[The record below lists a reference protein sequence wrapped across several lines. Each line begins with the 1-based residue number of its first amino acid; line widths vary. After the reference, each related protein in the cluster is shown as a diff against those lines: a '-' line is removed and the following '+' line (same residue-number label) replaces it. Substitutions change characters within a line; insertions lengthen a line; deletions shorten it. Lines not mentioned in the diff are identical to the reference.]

1 MWKTEIRYVIYEIRE
16 GLLKE
21 PEDHWDDRSLMFG
34 LRYKTQEEALQAI
47 QKEQYAPS
55 TLVVLP
61 KAVRY
66 WE

>member
-21 PEDHWDDRSLMFG
+21 PKDHWDEHSLMFG
-34 LRYKTQEEALQAI
+34 LWYETQDEALQAI
-47 QKEQYAPS
+47 QKEQYPPT
-55 TLVVLP
+55 TLIVLP
-61 KAVRY
+61 RVVWY